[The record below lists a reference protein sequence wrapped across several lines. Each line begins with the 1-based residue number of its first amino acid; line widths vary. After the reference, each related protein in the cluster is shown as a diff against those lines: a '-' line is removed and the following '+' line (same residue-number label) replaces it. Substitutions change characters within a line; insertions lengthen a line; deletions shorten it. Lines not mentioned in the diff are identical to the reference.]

1 MAKTIRCD
9 VLKRMAVAGNLLYV
23 GGYTFDDL
31 TGAEWGDHGKAPLP
45 VKYLAEGESR
55 GPDGTVYLK
64 DYEFDHGI
72 RVTTSTLANGLTLI
86 HVRHHSNRYDEFY
99 RKDEWDAHATKL
111 ATEAVAVA

>member
-1 MAKTIRCD
+1 MTKTMRRD
-9 VLKRMAVAGNLLYV
+9 VLKRLAVAGNLVYC
-23 GGYTFDDL
+23 GGYSFTDGYGEDR
-31 TGAEWGDHGKAPLP
+31 ADHKSNPLP